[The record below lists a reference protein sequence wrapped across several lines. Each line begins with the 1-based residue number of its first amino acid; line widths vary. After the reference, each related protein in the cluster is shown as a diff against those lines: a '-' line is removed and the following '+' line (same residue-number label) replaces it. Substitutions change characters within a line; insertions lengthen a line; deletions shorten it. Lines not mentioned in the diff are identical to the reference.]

1 MTNPYLELLFT
12 DSLEK
17 IFPDADIGPIQ
28 PLSFASMFKNE
39 RYSFQAVYRLTGDR
53 LIKGKIT
60 LSGSLHPMLQCG
72 RWGWCRASCPIIR
85 TGMTLCCAKRRGC
98 IPISLPCGCH
108 PRGGGGCGSVG

>member
-53 LIKGKIT
+53 LIKGIFPFA
-60 LSGSLHPMLQCG
+60 SGQDYIF
-72 RWGWCRASCPIIR
+72 R
-85 TGMTLCCAKRRGC
+85 
-98 IPISLPCGCH
+98 
-108 PRGGGGCGSVG
+108 